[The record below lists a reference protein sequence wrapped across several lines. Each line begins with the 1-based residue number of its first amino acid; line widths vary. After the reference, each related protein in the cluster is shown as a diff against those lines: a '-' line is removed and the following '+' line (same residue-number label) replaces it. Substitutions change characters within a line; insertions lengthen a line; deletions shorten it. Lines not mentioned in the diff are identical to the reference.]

1 MKKNYIYELQKFSSA
16 GKIFAFIFFGSLWS
30 FAQYPESLLTVDGK
44 SLKDDCGETIILKGL
59 NHGNIY
65 DVSDFGVG
73 ETAQIALTGAN
84 ALRIVVDREYC
95 TFPPPN
101 YTCVE
106 VPTTAAQLTTMIEAS
121 LANKMIP
128 IVELHDFTGSANP
141 TADLVTAANWW
152 TQPEILH
159 VLKTNQK
166 YLILNIAN
174 EPSSSTYP
182 PTAGE
187 QTTYYNANVAA
198 INILRNAGLT
208 CPIMIDGM
216 HWGKDHRFFVNHGA
230 ALMAADPLHKLIFSV
245 HTYWPAGGN
254 SVTVSDAQMT
264 QYMTALSG
272 VNAPIVLGEIAHDE
286 TQGNNIVPINYEL
299 LMTLSAQYNF
309 GYLIWWWGRI
319 EAGSNSPLYITTNG
333 MANSLTA
340 DGQVFINTHA
350 NSIANTSVRPYKLVN
365 GECNDMGIDENLNE
379 ETVSIY
385 PNPFKNELNIQSKLN
400 IKNIEIYNAAGQ
412 KVLQSKEKSI
422 STQGLT
428 AGVYFVRIQT
438 DKGTETI
445 KLIKK

>member
-1 MKKNYIYELQKFSSA
+1 MKKNYIDELQKFSLA
-16 GKIFAFIFFGSLWS
+16 GKIFSLVFFSSLLS

-44 SLKDDCGETIILKGL
+44 SLKDDCGETIVLKGL

-73 ETAQIALTGAN
+73 ELAQIKLTGSN
-84 ALRIVVDREYC
+84 AVRLVVDREYC
-95 TFPPPN
+95 TFPPPDYN
-101 YTCVE
+101 CVE
-106 VPTTAAQLTTMIEAS
+106 VPTTAAQLTTMIEAA
-121 LANKMIP
+121 LNNDLIP

-141 TADLVTAANWW
+141 TADLTTAANWW
-152 TQPEILH
+152 TQSEILH

-174 EPSSSTYP
+174 EPSSSNYP

-245 HTYWPAGGN
+245 HTYWPAGGDA
-254 SVTVSDAQMT
+254 VQVSDAQMT
-264 QYMTALSG
+264 QYMTALAG

-286 TQGNNIVPINYEL
+286 TQGNNVVPINYEL
-299 LMTLSAQYNF
+299 LLTLSAQHNF

-319 EAGSNSPLYITTNG
+319 EAGSTSPLYITTNG
-333 MANSLTA
+333 MAANLTA
-340 DGQVFINTHA
+340 DGQVFINTHPNA
-350 NSIANTSVRPYKLVN
+350 ISTTAVRPYKLVN
-365 GECNDMGIDENLNE
+365 GDCDPLGVDDNQAV
-379 ETVSIY
+379 ETISVY
-385 PNPFKNELNIQSKLN
+385 PNPFKDVLNVESKA
-400 IKNIEIYNAAGQ
+400 IVFTVEIYGTDGR
-412 KVLQSKEKSI
+412 KLIQSKEKAI
-422 STQGLT
+422 NTQQLSTGI
-428 AGVYFVRIQT
+428 YFVRIQT
-438 DKGTETI
+438 DKGAEI
-445 KLIKK
+445 FKIIKK

>member
-1 MKKNYIYELQKFSSA
+1 MKKLNNFELQKFSLA
-16 GKIFAFIFFGSLWS
+16 GKIFALLFFSSLLS

-73 ETAQIALTGAN
+73 ETAQIAQTGAN

-106 VPTTAAQLTTMIEAS
+106 VPTTAIQLTTMIEAS
-121 LANKMIP
+121 LNNDMIP

-141 TADLVTAANWW
+141 TADLTTAANWW
-152 TQPEILH
+152 TKPEILH

-174 EPSSSTYP
+174 EPSSSSYP

-254 SVTVSDAQMT
+254 AVQVSDAQIT
-264 QYMTALSG
+264 QYMTALAG

-286 TQGNNIVPINYEL
+286 TQGNNVVPINYEL
-299 LMTLSAQYNF
+299 LLTLSAQHNF

-319 EAGSNSPLYITTNG
+319 EVGSTSPLYITTNG

-340 DGQVFINTHA
+340 DGQVFINTHPNA
-350 NSIANTSVRPYKLVN
+350 ISTTSVRPYKLVN
-365 GECNDMGIDENLNE
+365 GECNPMGIDENQE
-379 ETVSIY
+379 IEMTSIY
-385 PNPFKNELNIQSKLN
+385 PNPFKDVLNIDSKFNILN
-400 IKNIEIYNAAGQ
+400 VEIYGADG
-412 KVLQSKEKSI
+412 KKLIQSKEKSI
-422 STQGLT
+422 QTQHLSNGI
-428 AGVYFVRIQT
+428 YFVRIQT
-438 DKGTETI
+438 DKGVDTFKI
-445 KLIKK
+445 VKK

>member
-1 MKKNYIYELQKFSSA
+1 MKKYFTKNLKRFS
-16 GKIFAFIFFGSLWS
+16 FFLFLLTTFG
-30 FAQYPESLLTVDGK
+30 FAQYPHSLLEVEGK
-44 SLKDDCGETIILKGL
+44 LLKDDCGETIVLKGL

-128 IVELHDFTGSANP
+128 IVELHDFTGSSNP
-141 TADLVTAANWW
+141 SVDLVTAANWW

-159 VLKTNQK
+159 VLKTNQE

-174 EPSSSTYP
+174 EPSSSNYP
-182 PTAGE
+182 PTANE
-187 QTTYYNANVAA
+187 QEIYYEANVAA
-198 INILRNAGLT
+198 ITILRNAGLD

-230 ALMAADPLHKLIFSV
+230 ALMEADPLHKLIFSV

-254 SVTVSDAQMT
+254 AVQVSDAQMT
-264 QYMTALSG
+264 SYMAELG
-272 VNAPIVLGEIAHDE
+272 NVNAPIVLGEIAHDE
-286 TQGNNIVPINYEL
+286 TQGNNFVPINYEL

-319 EAGSNSPLYITTNG
+319 EAGSTSPLYITANG

-340 DGQVFINTHA
+340 DGQVFINTHHNA
-350 NSIANTSVRPYKLVN
+350 ISTTSVRPYKLVN
-365 GECNDMGIDENLNE
+365 GECKIMSTNDWENGL
-379 ETVSIY
+379 VSVY
-385 PNPFKNELNIQSKLN
+385 PNPFKNELNIDSKLN
-400 IKNIEIYNAAGQ
+400 LKNIEIYNAAGQ

-422 STQGLT
+422 STQSLKT
-428 AGVYFVRIQT
+428 GVYFVKIQT
-438 DKGTETI
+438 DKGIETI
-445 KLIKK
+445 KIIKK

>member
-1 MKKNYIYELQKFSSA
+1 MKTNYNFKNRFYQKFIL
-16 GKIFAFIFFGSLWS
+16 IFILFASFGW
-30 FAQYPESLLTVDGK
+30 AQYPESLWTVDGK
-44 SLKDDCGETIILKGL
+44 SLKDDCGETIVLKGL

-95 TFPPPN
+95 TFPPPD

-106 VPTTAAQLTTMIEAS
+106 VSTTAAQLTTMIEAS

-128 IVELHDFTGSANP
+128 IVELHDFTGSPNP
-141 TADLVTAANWW
+141 SADLVTAANWW
-152 TQPEILH
+152 IQPEILH
-159 VLKTNQK
+159 VLKTNQE

-174 EPSSSTYP
+174 EPSSSNYP

-187 QTTYYNANVAA
+187 QTTYYNANVSA

-254 SVTVSDAQMT
+254 AVQVSDAQMT
-264 QYMTALSG
+264 SYMAELG
-272 VNAPIVLGEIAHDE
+272 NVNTPIVLGEIAHDE
-286 TQGNNIVPINYEL
+286 TQGNNVVPINYEL

-319 EAGSNSPLYITTNG
+319 EAGSSSPLYITTNG

-340 DGQVFINTHA
+340 DGQVFINTHPNA
-350 NSIANTSVRPYKLVN
+350 ISTTSVRPYKLVN
-365 GECNDMGIDENLNE
+365 GECEDMGMDDNLNDE
-379 ETVSIY
+379 SVSIY
-385 PNPFKNELNIQSKLN
+385 PNPFKNELNIDSKLN
-400 IKNIEIYNAAGQ
+400 IKNVEINNVAGQ

-422 STQGLT
+422 STQSLK
-428 AGVYFVRIQT
+428 AGVYFVKIQT
-438 DKGTETI
+438 EKGIETV
-445 KLIKK
+445 KVLKK